1 MESIKQEHRLRPSLS
16 PIKRPSNLV
25 RSATGEYP
33 LAPTKK
39 KTPSFYIFTFFSQTL
54 STFYVVLTNCFVL

>member
-16 PIKRPSNLV
+16 PIKRQSNLV

-33 LAPTKK
+33 GAHNK
-39 KTPSFYIFTFFSQTL
+39 KTPFLCFHFFSETL